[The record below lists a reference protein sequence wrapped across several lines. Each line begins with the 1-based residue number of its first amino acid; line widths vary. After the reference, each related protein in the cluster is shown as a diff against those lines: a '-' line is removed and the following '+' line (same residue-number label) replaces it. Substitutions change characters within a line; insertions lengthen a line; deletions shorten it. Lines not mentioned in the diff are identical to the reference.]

1 MLSCN
6 FNNFN
11 NLVTLVNTRLRLPED
26 DAYAL
31 EHAEVLT
38 KYFLIYICCIFVGL
52 KNKLYLNFSKR
63 PISLK
68 IFQSKL

>member
-1 MLSCN
+1 MLGCN

-31 EHAEVLT
+31 KHAEVLT
-38 KYFLIYICCIFVGL
+38 KYIFLNIYIYI
-52 KNKLYLNFSKR
+52 
-63 PISLK
+63 
-68 IFQSKL
+68 